1 MTPDHPREGPFVPG
15 APNLLCAFD
24 SLTMQHLGGALHFC
38 ARRMSSRHPA
48 LWLRGKKLL
57 HRAGCRRAGGRAKTG
72 GGAGVGALD
81 LLTVTGSPPQLPVS
95 MSYTAKSPLAAV

>member
-48 LWLRGKKLL
+48 LWLRGNKLL
-57 HRAGCRRAGGRAKTG
+57 HLAHCRRAGGRARTG